1 MNSRHTIFNKT
12 AVSKR
17 AVSEVAEGQVAV
29 SETSINRVLASPLA
43 NVSQILPFSCVDGP
57 GSRLVIFLQGCNY
70 TCKNCHNPHTITL
83 CDHCGD
89 CIPACPQAALAL
101 DNSGVKPR
109 IVWDSQRCSQC
120 DECLSACTKKSNPKT
135 QQYSVEQL
143 LAQIRTNQPFING
156 ITISGGEASL
166 QLPFVIALFKA
177 IKASPQLGHLS
188 CMLDT
193 NGSLS
198 ETGWHKLL
206 PYLDGAMV
214 DLKAWQQETHN
225 YITGRDNHRVFQS
238 LTLLAQHE
246 KLYEVRLL
254 HIPSISDFDQEID
267 ALSQYLNKLP
277 ETVRIKLNAFHHH
290 GVTGEAKH
298 WPNSHEIDI
307 QRLAAKLSQRGV
319 KNLVLPNVY
328 L

>member
-1 MNSRHTIFNKT
+1 M
-12 AVSKR
+12 
-17 AVSEVAEGQVAV
+17 
-29 SETSINRVLASPLA
+29 A

-70 TCKNCHNPHTITL
+70 SCKNCHNPHTITP

-89 CIPACPQAALAL
+89 CVSACPQAALAL
-101 DNSGVKPR
+101 DSCDVKPR
-109 IVWDSQRCSQC
+109 IVWDSERCSHC
-120 DECLSACTKKSNPKT
+120 DQCLSACTKQSNPKT

-143 LAQIRTNQPFING
+143 LTQIRINLPFING
-156 ITISGGEASL
+156 ITVSGGEASL
-166 QLPFVIALFKA
+166 QLPLVIALFKA
-177 IKASPQLGHLS
+177 IKACPQLSHLS

-198 ETGWHKLL
+198 LTGWHKLL

-238 LTLLAQHE
+238 ITLLAQHE

-254 HIPSISDFDQEID
+254 HIPGISDFDREVD
-267 ALSQYLNKLP
+267 TLSHYLGKLP
-277 ETVRIKLNAFHHH
+277 KTVRIKLNAFHHH
-290 GVTGEAKH
+290 GVTGEAAH
-298 WPNSHEIDI
+298 WPSCHETDI
-307 QRLAAKLSQRGV
+307 QQLAEQLSQRGV
-319 KNLVLPNVY
+319 KNLVLPSVY

>member
-1 MNSRHTIFNKT
+1 MNKAASD
-12 AVSKR
+12 A
-17 AVSEVAEGQVAV
+17 
-29 SETSINRVLASPLA
+29 SIDRISARQLA

-70 TCKNCHNPHTITL
+70 SCKNCHNPHTITT
-83 CDHCGD
+83 CDHCGE
-89 CIPACPQAALAL
+89 CIPVCPQTALSFDSLSLNKL
-101 DNSGVKPR
+101 DNSGMKPR
-109 IVWDSQRCSQC
+109 IVWDSELCSHC
-120 DECLSACTKKSNPKT
+120 DKCLSTCTKQSNPKT

-143 LAQIRTNQPFING
+143 LAQIRINLPFING

-166 QLPFVIALFKA
+166 QLPFVIELFKA
-177 IKASPQLGHLS
+177 IKACPQLSHLS

-198 ETGWHKLL
+198 HTGWLKLL

-238 LTLLAQHE
+238 LTLLAQHN

-267 ALSQYLNKLP
+267 ALSLYLNKLP

-290 GVTGEAKH
+290 GVTGEANH
-298 WPNSHEIDI
+298 WPNCHEADI

-319 KNLVLPNVY
+319 KNLVLPSVY

>member
-1 MNSRHTIFNKT
+1 MSKV
-12 AVSKR
+12 AVD
-17 AVSEVAEGQVAV
+17 EVADRKTTEREANVHR
-29 SETSINRVLASPLA
+29 SSASPLA

-70 TCKNCHNPHTITL
+70 SCKNCHNPHTITP

-89 CIPACPQAALAL
+89 CIPACPQAALTL
-101 DNSGVKPR
+101 DSCGVKPR
-109 IVWDSQRCSQC
+109 IVWDSQRCNQC
-120 DECLSACTKKSNPKT
+120 DACLSACSKQSNPKT
-135 QQYSVEQL
+135 QQYSVGQL
-143 LAQIRTNQPFING
+143 LAQIRINLPFING
-156 ITISGGEASL
+156 ITVSGGEASL

-177 IKASPQLGHLS
+177 IKASPQLRHLS

-198 ETGWHKLL
+198 HTGWHKLL

-238 LTLLAQHE
+238 LSLLAQHN

-254 HIPSISDFDQEID
+254 HIPGISDFDHEIT
-267 ALSQYLNKLP
+267 ALSHYLNQLP
-277 ETVRIKLNAFHHH
+277 ESVRIKLNAFHHH
-290 GVTGEAKH
+290 GVTGEAAH
-298 WPNSHEIDI
+298 WPNCHEADI
-307 QRLAAKLSQRGV
+307 QQLATQLSQRGV
-319 KNLVLPNVY
+319 KHLVLPSVY